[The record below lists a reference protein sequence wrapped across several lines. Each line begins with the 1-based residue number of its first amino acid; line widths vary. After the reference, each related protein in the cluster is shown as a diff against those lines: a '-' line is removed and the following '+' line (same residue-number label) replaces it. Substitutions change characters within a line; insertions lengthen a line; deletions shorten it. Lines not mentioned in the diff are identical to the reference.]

1 MTNSCLFF
9 RKVVVTDQ
17 SEADFLSREGDIFT
31 FSPSSW
37 DKLLLIDVPQAI
49 EQNLVESIKAVCS
62 VRDYEQLEAVQGLTV
77 TSKMGLSGFSW
88 MSHGEDSIN
97 VRKMILNFIETARK
111 HNYEL
116 VSVQCC
122 GTSVN
127 EHF

>member
-17 SEADFLSREGDIFT
+17 SRDGDIFT

-62 VRDYEQLEAVQGLTV
+62 VRDYEQLEAVQGVTV

-116 VSVQCC
+116 VRVQC
-122 GTSVN
+122 SVLQY
-127 EHF
+127 FS